1 MTIETAI
8 ILCVAAAF
16 ACYLVYRWQSAVVDS
31 VIPPAP
37 EPYPVPLDEPEPT
50 PLNPQAAWPFPTSQ
64 KP

>member
-1 MTIETAI
+1 MTIETLVI
-8 ILCVAAAF
+8 IIVFCLFC
-16 ACYLVYRWQSAVVDS
+16 CYLVYRWQSAVVDS

>member
-1 MTIETAI
+1 MTLETLVI
-8 ILCVAAAF
+8 IIVFCLF
-16 ACYLVYRWQSAVVDS
+16 FCYVVYRWQSAVVDS

-37 EPYPVPLDEPEPT
+37 EPYPVTLDEPEPT

>member
-1 MTIETAI
+1 MTLGALLFIVG
-8 ILCVAAAF
+8 LCVF